1 MTCYHHQ
8 DAQAVAHCSFCSK
21 HLCKEC
27 SKTQSNRTVCED
39 PNCSKM
45 IDVIEQ
51 INKRAATIY
60 NINGDK
66 KRIVPWTGLAFV
78 LFGIVFSLYN
88 YFIAYAPDFLITT
101 LSIMMLVIGLLL
113 IRRALKWGMD
123 L

>member
-1 MTCYHHQ
+1 M
-8 DAQAVAHCSFCSK
+8 
-21 HLCKEC
+21 
-27 SKTQSNRTVCED
+27 VCEG
-39 PNCSKM
+39 PNCSKE
-45 IDVIEQ
+45 IDVIDQ

-78 LFGIVFSLYN
+78 LFGIVFSVYN
-88 YFIAYAPDFLITT
+88 YFIAYASDFLITT
-101 LSIMMLVIGLLL
+101 LSIMMLVIGFLL